1 MDYASKMQVAT
12 YVGVED
18 FADRFNFIFTVI
30 VLLTCT
36 AVVTVKQYI
45 LKPISCYISTDVGG
59 KNLLDYV
66 ENYCWVQG
74 TIPISYSSDVPE
86 TEDDWNRLE
95 SHKILY
101 YQWVPFVLGLQCILF
116 YIPRVIWQIICYN
129 QTGTD
134 LYHLISMANEARH
147 SKPDKRE
154 EMVQNLAKSIERLL
168 YHEGKS
174 KLISKRMGPLRS
186 NTFLQQVF
194 KYRST
199 LVVPTYLLI
208 KLLCLAN
215 SVVQLFL
222 MQIFLGFKST
232 NVPYGLVVLYD
243 LFAGKDWQAT
253 LIFPRVA
260 FCYVKLKNLGA
271 RANAVTAQCALP
283 VNMLNERIY
292 VFLWWWILCGG
303 FLTLCSL
310 GIWVLHVMSCKS
322 KTKYVERYLGMR
334 ADDADPEEERLFATK
349 FIRQDG
355 EFLLRMIAI
364 NSGEIVAGDVIGV
377 LWQRYRFKQGLKTPN
392 RPLSCTIVN
401 GVGLSENDESLR
413 PPLPTE
419 DKKGNDFVTGKA
431 ARLRRRVFKF
441 CSLFYI
447 GKRLG
452 NRLFGTYLV
461 IKALYI
467 LNAVGQIYI
476 LESFIG
482 LDHNPY
488 NYLGVTMTK
497 NIIDGKDWQATL
509 NFPRVGFCVV
519 PIRQLAGQV
528 YVTAQCALPVNMLNE
543 RVYVFLWY
551 WFLLGAVV
559 TIASVPLWLLRM
571 THRRGR
577 TRFVK
582 RYLRLNEL
590 CSSKDNIMVQKFC
603 HQFLR
608 HDGIFLLR
616 MMAINS
622 GSTICSEVV
631 QKLWSIYKAKYYNCD
646 FNHADDEVE
655 EDEASESDFPGVVGR
670 HHTTIQ
676 LDAVKPSAPPPSSSS
691 GYSEDFELRK
701 QPI

>member
-1 MDYASKMQVAT
+1 MIQQLFMDYASKMQVAT

-18 FADRFNFIFTVI
+18 FADKFNFIFTVI
-30 VLLTCT
+30 VLLICT

-95 SHKILY
+95 SQKILY

-134 LYHLISMANEARH
+134 LYHLISMANEASH

-222 MQIFLGFKST
+222 MQIFLGFKT
-232 NVPYGLVVLYD
+232 TKVPYGLVVLHD
-243 LFAGKDWQAT
+243 LFEGKDWQST
-253 LIFPRVA
+253 LVFPRVA
-260 FCYVKLKNLGA
+260 FCYVKVKNLGA

-292 VFLWWWILCGG
+292 VFLWCL
-303 FLTLCSL
+303 S
-310 GIWVLHVMSCKS
+310 IWVMYVVSCKS
-322 KTKYVERYLGMR
+322 KTKYVERYLDMR
-334 ADDADPEEERLFATK
+334 TDDADREEERLFATK

-364 NSGEIVAGDVIGV
+364 NSGDIVAGDVIGA
-377 LWQRYRFKQGLKTPN
+377 LWQRYRLKQGLKAPTRLLP
-392 RPLSCTIVN
+392 CTIVN
-401 GVGLSENDESLR
+401 G
-413 PPLPTE
+413 
-419 DKKGNDFVTGKA
+419 
-431 ARLRRRVFKF
+431 
-441 CSLFYI
+441 
-447 GKRLG
+447 
-452 NRLFGTYLV
+452 
-461 IKALYI
+461 ALYI
-467 LNAVGQIYI
+467 LNTMGQIYV

-482 LDHNPY
+482 LDHSPHS
-488 NYLGVTMTK
+488 YLGVTMTK

-559 TIASVPLWLLRM
+559 TVTSVPLWLLRM
-571 THRRGR
+571 TRRHGR
-577 TRFVK
+577 THFVK
-582 RYLRLNEL
+582 RYLHLNEL

-631 QKLWSIYKAKYYNCD
+631 QKLWSIYKAKYYNRD
-646 FNHADDEVE
+646 FNHADNEE
-655 EDEASESDFPGVVGR
+655 EDEASESDFPAVVGR

-676 LDAVKPSAPPPSSSS
+676 LDVVKPSAPPPSSSS
-691 GYSEDFELRK
+691 GYSDDFEVKKL
-701 QPI
+701 PI